1 MMDHVG
7 LSVSDF
13 ERSKSFFERALAPL
27 GYKCL
32 KEYPGAAGFGA
43 DRPDFWIGQSA
54 KLGATHVAFL
64 AADRTIVEKFYT
76 AAIAAGGR
84 DNGKPGIR
92 KEYHPTYYGAFVLDL
107 RSIVARIIV
116 KLCARGMDLRGSSG
130 DSGGISVSH
139 FRFGIRHQAYMHCT
153 GMGVPLLNQKKKRP
167 LAPKPLRSGCPGGP
181 FLPS

>member
-7 LSVSDF
+7 LSVSHF

-92 KEYHPTYYGAFVLDL
+92 KEYHPTYYGAFVLDPDGNN
-107 RSIVARIIV
+107 IEAVCHNA
-116 KLCARGMDLRGSSG
+116 
-130 DSGGISVSH
+130 
-139 FRFGIRHQAYMHCT
+139 
-153 GMGVPLLNQKKKRP
+153 
-167 LAPKPLRSGCPGGP
+167 
-181 FLPS
+181 

>member
-84 DNGKPGIR
+84 DNGKPEFVRNTTRPITAPSCSI
-92 KEYHPTYYGAFVLDL
+92 PTATTSRL
-107 RSIVARIIV
+107 
-116 KLCARGMDLRGSSG
+116 
-130 DSGGISVSH
+130 SVTT
-139 FRFGIRHQAYMHCT
+139 RE
-153 GMGVPLLNQKKKRP
+153 
-167 LAPKPLRSGCPGGP
+167 
-181 FLPS
+181 